1 MRRLSKTIKKKKI
14 KRNIKNQL
22 LKSVREND
30 EVEEIEI
37 NIANVTDPGE
47 ELRMINCYGQLINNQ
62 HKRVIIYVARQGE
75 IHKKF
80 KTKKTF
86 SKMQKKVDQQCI
98 LK

>member
-14 KRNIKNQL
+14 NRNIKNEL

-37 NIANVTDPGE
+37 NIAKVTDLGQ
-47 ELRMINCYGQLINNQ
+47 ELRMINCYEELIKNQ
-62 HKRVIIYVARQGE
+62 HKRVILYVAKQGQ

-80 KTKKTF
+80 KTKETF
-86 SKMQKKVDQQCI
+86 SKMQKKVDRQCI

>member
-37 NIANVTDPGE
+37 NIAKVTDLGQ
-47 ELRMINCYGQLINNQ
+47 ELRMINCYEELIRNQ
-62 HKRVIIYVARQGE
+62 HKRVILYVAKQGQ

-80 KTKKTF
+80 KTKETF
-86 SKMQKKVDQQCI
+86 SKMQKKVDRQCI

>member
-37 NIANVTDPGE
+37 NIAKVTDLGQ
-47 ELRMINCYGQLINNQ
+47 ELRMINCYEELIKNQ
-62 HKRVIIYVARQGE
+62 HKRVILYVAKQG
-75 IHKKF
+75 
-80 KTKKTF
+80 
-86 SKMQKKVDQQCI
+86 
-98 LK
+98 